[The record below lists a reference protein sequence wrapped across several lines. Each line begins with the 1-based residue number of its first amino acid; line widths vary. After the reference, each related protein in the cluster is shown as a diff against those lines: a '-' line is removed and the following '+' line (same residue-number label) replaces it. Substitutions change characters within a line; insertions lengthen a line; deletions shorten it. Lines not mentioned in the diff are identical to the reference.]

1 MGLLCIK
8 TKATTVNI
16 YISINYFYCVK
27 RAPETSKQNGANMC
41 KFLLRRRHH
50 VGLVMVP
57 FMSHDHCYYKLCF
70 SFFVFCIYHSWLI
83 GVLLDL
89 LTSSTDLKFKSICS
103 HLSKAFVGLSKIEN
117 REQNHTVVVDESPS
131 SFNAPIHLHNLG
143 FIWHK
148 MWIFPNSLY
157 ICNLVFLV
165 WLFCANGESRSR
177 RSPSGKTVQGF
188 FLCQYYYFF

>member
-1 MGLLCIK
+1 
-8 TKATTVNI
+8 
-16 YISINYFYCVK
+16 
-27 RAPETSKQNGANMC
+27 MC

-50 VGLVMVP
+50 VGLAVVP

-70 SFFVFCIYHSWLI
+70 PFFVFCIYHSWLK

-103 HLSKAFVGLSKIEN
+103 HFSKAFVFIKDLEQRTKSYGCVWLTNHRVLS
-117 REQNHTVVVDESPS
+117 RPQ
-131 SFNAPIHLHNLG
+131 IHLHNLW

-165 WLFCANGESRSR
+165 WLFCANGDSRSR